1 MTIMFYVQASLWNVT
16 MTVRSRLS
24 NVTRI
29 SATGPALSAT
39 MKVSTRSK
47 QTSTSSL
54 PLYFWFHLHCLEGG
68 ITGRGCST
76 KDKVYYKEC
85 ETNSYGEGTE
95 KFCYCNFYLCNRGA
109 AGLGH
114 AGQTVLLL
122 SVILVSLH
130 TRYNKHHSSIDA
142 RIILHHVDLNDSR
155 CWNNGQ
161 SHYMTIIHYTITNSY
176 RHRTD

>member
-1 MTIMFYVQASLWNVT
+1 MEFSICFFIFHTFYTTCKEFFLEFFQDLRWKIFLILMGSPNIL
-16 MTVRSRLS
+16 
-24 NVTRI
+24 
-29 SATGPALSAT
+29 
-39 MKVSTRSK
+39 
-47 QTSTSSL
+47 
-54 PLYFWFHLHCLEGG
+54 CLEGG

-109 AGLGH
+109 AGH

-130 TRYNKHHSSIDA
+130 TRYNKLHSSIDA
-142 RIILHHVDLNDSR
+142 RIILHHVDLNDS
-155 CWNNGQ
+155 
-161 SHYMTIIHYTITNSY
+161 
-176 RHRTD
+176 